1 MFFKYLR
8 NANIDDCYLAN
19 YNEVM
24 FLIDYLKKNDGINIG
39 IKEGINLVG
48 ILKMIKDKKN
58 ILSKNSNI
66 ATIFFG
72 NGLYDSEIISKY
84 NRENNPIKNIEQIFK
99 LN

>member
-1 MFFKYLR
+1 M
-8 NANIDDCYLAN
+8 
-19 YNEVM
+19 
-24 FLIDYLKKNDGINIG
+24 
-39 IKEGINLVG
+39 VG

-84 NRENNPIKNIEQIFK
+84 NRENNPIKNIEEIF
-99 LN
+99 N